1 MDQVLY
7 ALAVLACPVGMG
19 MLMWLMMRSDKKPSR
34 DAATAASASASDA
47 EMAQLRAEV
56 DRLRAVQPSASISVG
71 KYATR

>member
-34 DAATAASASASDA
+34 DAATAASASDA

>member
-34 DAATAASASASDA
+34 DAATAASDA
-47 EMAQLRAEV
+47 EVAQLRAEV